1 MDSFIF
7 SFWLCPFIVDLGPI
21 NPNYQLFSFT
31 DDSLLKTSIG
41 IGINN

>member
-7 SFWLCPFIVDLGPI
+7 SFWMNPNIVSKDPK
-21 NPNYQLFSFT
+21 NPNYQLLSFT
-31 DDSLLKTSIG
+31 DDSLLKTAIG